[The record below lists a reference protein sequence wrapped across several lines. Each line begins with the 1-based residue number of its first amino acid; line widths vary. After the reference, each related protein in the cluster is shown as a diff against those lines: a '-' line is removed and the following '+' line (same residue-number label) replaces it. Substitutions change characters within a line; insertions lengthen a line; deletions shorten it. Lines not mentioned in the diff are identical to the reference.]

1 MMIKIYHLVLY
12 CIAGQLFLSAFC
24 PDFLLIVNLGMFPLI
39 STSEFFS
46 NNELTVILN
55 IICLSNVKHIV
66 ITDKNKTVKTF
77 KSVVIIYISMEDL
90 FFTFMY
96 IHDVNSKQNVT
107 MLFRIILDTIY
118 LLKESERANYG
129 GNVCIHPYLI

>member
-1 MMIKIYHLVLY
+1 MIKICYLVLY

-24 PDFLLIVNLGMFPLI
+24 PDFLIIVNLGMFPLI
-39 STSEFFS
+39 STSEIFS

-77 KSVVIIYISMEDL
+77 KSVVIIYISMEDF
-90 FFTFMY
+90 FFTF
-96 IHDVNSKQNVT
+96 IDVNSKQYVT

-129 GNVCIHPYLI
+129 GNFCIHPYLI

>member
-1 MMIKIYHLVLY
+1 
-12 CIAGQLFLSAFC
+12 
-24 PDFLLIVNLGMFPLI
+24 
-39 STSEFFS
+39 
-46 NNELTVILN
+46 
-55 IICLSNVKHIV
+55 
-66 ITDKNKTVKTF
+66 
-77 KSVVIIYISMEDL
+77 MEDF

-96 IHDVNSKQNVT
+96 IHDVNSKQYVT